1 MAIAE
6 DAGAMTFL
14 ENSPSLSIDGMLM
27 DSATIASVLR
37 EAQER
42 THVKELTLRNVAIDR
57 VIAEAA
63 ESLFSQNRNWIKID
77 TIHCTIT
84 NILQTLEHN
93 TTLMYFQI
101 SGNNIEDADMEQ
113 VAEIIT
119 HSNHTQPVLSLTANN
134 IGCAIVSRFNYVMQC
149 TVFHNFS
156 SFLLLP

>member
-6 DAGAMTFL
+6 DAGAMTFS

-77 TIHCTIT
+77 TIHCTG
-84 NILQTLEHN
+84 
-93 TTLMYFQI
+93 FFCR
-101 SGNNIEDADMEQ
+101 G
-113 VAEIIT
+113 
-119 HSNHTQPVLSLTANN
+119 
-134 IGCAIVSRFNYVMQC
+134 
-149 TVFHNFS
+149 
-156 SFLLLP
+156 